1 MPEKI
6 LNTRIQLKYDTYE
19 NFTTNNPVLKA
30 GEVAIATVPTGGSLQ
45 QVTPP
50 AVVIKVGDGTSEYND
65 LPFASALAADVYA
78 WAKKSSLAVSDMPNI
93 TTAKVTDF
101 ATATDARIDAKINA
115 IDATVNATAGQFITG
130 ITQTDGK
137 ITAVTSAA
145 IPAAPEY
152 TIVAGSTAGTIT
164 LEKDGEPVV
173 GATDIKV
180 NGWDALVADVAKKY
194 VKPED
199 GIPATDLAAAVRTNL
214 TAASTALQ
222 EADITTGSANGTI
235 AVNGNN
241 VSVYGLG
248 TAAYTNA
255 NAYATAAQGTLAESA
270 VQSITTGTTQ
280 GAINVDG
287 TAVSVNGLGNAAYV
301 NTDAFDAAGTA
312 AGIGSAIN
320 ATVSAM
326 NTRLG
331 SAESDIDELQSQIG
345 GLSGAMHFVGV
356 STTDPTTGTVTIE
369 DKPEYTAAGGDVCL
383 YGNKEYVY
391 NGTAWVELGDEG
403 SYALK
408 TTTVNGKPLSANITL
423 TAGDVGADP
432 AGTAANAIADLT
444 LSNVAIAA
452 GNTISAISQTNGV
465 VSVSQ
470 NKISITASQVAGSE
484 TFATALI
491 PTLAIS
497 KINGLQTA
505 LDSKLEES
513 DVEGIETN
521 VAALQSN
528 MTAVQ
533 GNISTINAA
542 LANKVEEDDVTSAI
556 SAAINAIDVTDS
568 AVSNQYVTAVA
579 QADGKISVTR
589 KQIQYSEIA
598 GTPTEKTTT
607 FAAGDGLAVS
617 GADGGTVTYSIDPN
631 TTFVFYCGTST
642 ELVD

>member
-78 WAKKSSLAVSDMPNI
+78 WAKKANLEVADMPNI

-101 ATATDARIDAKINA
+101 ATSTDARIDTKIKA

-164 LEKDGEPVV
+164 LEKDGEPVA

-180 NGWDALVADVAKKY
+180 NGWDALVTEVGKKY
-194 VKPED
+194 VKPAG
-199 GIPATDLAAAVRTNL
+199 GIPATDLASAVQANL
-214 TAASTALQ
+214 TAASTAIQ
-222 EADITTGSANGTI
+222 EADITTGSVNGTI

-255 NAYATAAQGTLAESA
+255 NAYATASQGTLAESA
-270 VQSITTGTTQ
+270 VQSVTTGTTQ

-287 TAVSVNGLGNAAYV
+287 TPVAVNGLGNAAYV

-312 AGIGSAIN
+312 NTIGSAIN

-331 SAESDIDELQSQIG
+331 NAESDIDELQSQIG

-356 STTDPTTGTVTIE
+356 STTNPTGGTVTIDGE
-369 DKPEYTAAGGDVCL
+369 PYSPTSGDVCL

-423 TAGDVGADP
+423 NAGDVGADP

-465 VSVSQ
+465 VAVSQ
-470 NKISITASQVAGSE
+470 NKISITASQVGGSE
-484 TFATALI
+484 TFATTLI
-491 PTLAIS
+491 PTLEIS

-542 LANKVEEDDVTSAI
+542 LANKVEEDDVTAAI
-556 SAAINAIDVTDS
+556 STAINAIDVSDS
-568 AVSNQYVTAVA
+568 AVTNQYVTAVA
-579 QADGKISVTR
+579 QADGKIAVTR

-607 FAAGDGLAVS
+607 FAAGDGLAVT

>member
-50 AVVIKVGDGTSEYND
+50 AVVIKVGDGTSTYNA

-78 WAKKSSLAVSDMPNI
+78 WAKKANLEVADMPNI

-101 ATATDARIDAKINA
+101 ATATDARIDTKINA

-173 GATDIKV
+173 GATNIKV
-180 NGWDALVADVAKKY
+180 NGWDALVTEVGKKY
-194 VKPED
+194 VKPAS
-199 GIPATDLAAAVRTNL
+199 GIPATDLASTVQANL
-214 TAASTALQ
+214 TAASTAIQ

-241 VSVYGLG
+241 VSVHGLG

-270 VQSITTGTTQ
+270 VQSVTTGTTQ

-287 TAVSVNGLGNAAYV
+287 TPVAVNGLGNAAYV

-312 AGIGSAIN
+312 NTVGSAIN

-356 STTDPTTGTVTIE
+356 STTNPTTGTVTIE
-369 DKPEYTAAGGDVCL
+369 DKPEYSATGGDVCL

-423 TAGDVGADP
+423 NAGDVGADP

-470 NKISITASQVAGSE
+470 NKISITASQVTGAE
-484 TFATALI
+484 TFAATLI
-491 PTLAIS
+491 PTLEIS

-505 LDSKLEES
+505 LDGKLEAS

-542 LANKVEEDDVTSAI
+542 LANKVEEDDVTAAI
-556 SAAINAIDVTDS
+556 STAINAIDVSDS
-568 AVSNQYVTAVA
+568 AVTNQYVTAVA
-579 QADGKISVTR
+579 QADGKIAVTR

-607 FAAGDGLAVS
+607 FAAGDGLAVT

-631 TTFVFYCGTST
+631 TTFIFYCGTST

>member
-1 MPEKI
+1 MPT

-78 WAKKSSLAVSDMPNI
+78 WAKKSSLAVSDVPNI

-101 ATATDARIDAKINA
+101 ATATDARINAKINA

-164 LEKDGEPVV
+164 LEKDGEPVA

-180 NGWDALVADVAKKY
+180 NGWDALVTEVGKKY

-241 VSVYGLG
+241 VSVHGLG

-287 TAVSVNGLGNAAYV
+287 TPVAVNGLGNAAYV
-301 NTDAFDAAGTA
+301 DTDAFDAAGTA
-312 AGIGSAIN
+312 SAIGSAIN

-331 SAESDIDELQSQIG
+331 NAESDIDELQSQIG

-356 STTDPTTGTVTIE
+356 STTNPTTGTVTIDGE
-369 DKPEYTAAGGDVCL
+369 PYSPASGDVCL

-423 TAGDVGADP
+423 NAGDVGADP

-465 VSVSQ
+465 VAVSQ
-470 NKISITASQVAGSE
+470 NKISITASQVGGSE
-484 TFATALI
+484 TFATTLI
-491 PTLAIS
+491 PTLEIS

-505 LDSKLEES
+505 LDNKLEES

-542 LANKVEEDDVTSAI
+542 LANKVEEDDVTTAI
-556 SAAINAIDVTDS
+556 STAINAIDVSDS
-568 AVSNQYVTAVA
+568 AVTNQYVTAVA
-579 QADGKISVTR
+579 QADGKIAVTR

-607 FAAGDGLAVS
+607 FAAGDGLAVT

>member
-50 AVVIKVGDGTSEYND
+50 AVVIKVGDGTSEYNA

-78 WAKKSSLAVSDMPNI
+78 WAKKASLEVADMPNI

-101 ATATDARIDAKINA
+101 ATATDARIDTKINA

-164 LEKDGEPVV
+164 LEKDGEPVA

-180 NGWDALVADVAKKY
+180 TGWDALVAEVGKKY
-194 VKPED
+194 VKPAD
-199 GIPATDLAAAVRTNL
+199 GIPATDLASAVQANL
-214 TAASTALQ
+214 TAASTAIQ

-270 VQSITTGTTQ
+270 VQSVTTGTTQ

-287 TAVSVNGLGNAAYV
+287 TPVAVNGLGNAAYV

-312 AGIGSAIN
+312 NTIGSAIN

-356 STTDPTTGTVTIE
+356 STTNPTGGTVTI
-369 DKPEYTAAGGDVCL
+369 DGKPEYSAAEGDVVL
-383 YGNKEYVY
+383 YGNKEFVY

-423 TAGDVGADP
+423 NAGDVGADP

-470 NKISITASQVAGSE
+470 NKISITASQVGGSE
-484 TFATALI
+484 TFATTLI
-491 PTLAIS
+491 PTLEIS

-505 LDSKLEES
+505 LNNKLESS

-528 MTAVQ
+528 MTAVK

-542 LANKVEEDDVTSAI
+542 LANKVEEDDVTAAI
-556 SAAINAIDVTDS
+556 STAINAIDVSDS
-568 AVSNQYVTAVA
+568 AVTNQYVTAVA
-579 QADGKISVTR
+579 QADGKIAVTR

-607 FAAGDGLAVS
+607 FAAGDGLAVT

>member
-50 AVVIKVGDGTSEYND
+50 AVVIKVGDGTSKYND

-78 WAKKSSLAVSDMPNI
+78 WAKKSSLAVSDVPNI

-101 ATATDARIDAKINA
+101 ATATDARIDTKINA

-180 NGWDALVADVAKKY
+180 NGWDALVTEVGKKY

-222 EADITTGSANGTI
+222 EADITTGSVNGTI

-241 VSVYGLG
+241 VSVHGLG

-270 VQSITTGTTQ
+270 VQSVTTGTTQ

-287 TAVSVNGLGNAAYV
+287 TPVAVNGLGNAAYV
-301 NTDAFDAAGTA
+301 NTNAFDAAGTA
-312 AGIGSAIN
+312 SAIGSAIN

-356 STTDPTTGTVTIE
+356 STTDPTGGTVTIDGE
-369 DKPEYTAAGGDVCL
+369 PYSPASGDVCL

-470 NKISITASQVAGSE
+470 NKISITASQVGGSE
-484 TFATALI
+484 TFATTLI
-491 PTLAIS
+491 PTLEIS

-505 LDSKLEES
+505 LNNKLEES
-513 DVEGIETN
+513 DVEGIKTN

-542 LANKVEEDDVTSAI
+542 LANKVEEDDVTAAI
-556 SAAINAIDVTDS
+556 STAINAIDVSDS
-568 AVSNQYVTAVA
+568 AVTNQYVTAVA
-579 QADGKISVTR
+579 QADGKIAVTR

-607 FAAGDGLAVS
+607 FAAGDGLAVT

-642 ELVD
+642 EVID